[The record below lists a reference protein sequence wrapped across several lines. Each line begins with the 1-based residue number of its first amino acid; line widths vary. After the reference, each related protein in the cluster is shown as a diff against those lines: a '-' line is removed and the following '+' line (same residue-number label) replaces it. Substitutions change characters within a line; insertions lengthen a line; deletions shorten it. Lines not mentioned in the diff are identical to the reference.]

1 MIPYFSASQLIYRG
15 SRMLDV
21 RHDNYLKSVSIAN
34 FRHLK
39 NYKVSSFS
47 LFITSDRL
55 LD

>member
-1 MIPYFSASQLIYRG
+1 MIPYFSASQLIYRAAV
-15 SRMLDV
+15 DV
-21 RHDNYLKSVSIAN
+21 RHDNYLKSVSIAY